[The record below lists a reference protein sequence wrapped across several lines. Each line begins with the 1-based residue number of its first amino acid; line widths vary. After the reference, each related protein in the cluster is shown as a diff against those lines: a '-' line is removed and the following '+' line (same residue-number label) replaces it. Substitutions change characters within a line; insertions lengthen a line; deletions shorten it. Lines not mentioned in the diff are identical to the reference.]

1 MDTTNLADLYDV
13 PPIDWEEITARLDR
27 GFPMAPGSGDDSGRH
42 TCWLTSL
49 NADGSPHTNALGAV
63 WESGDFW
70 FESGLSTRR
79 GRNLTRDPRC
89 TLALSVREFDVVVEG
104 RAELV
109 TDPATVA
116 RLAQH
121 YATEE
126 GWPCEVDASGTA
138 LTAPFSAQSA
148 GSPPW
153 HLFRIEPTSA
163 HVVQCVEPYGATRW
177 RF

>member
-1 MDTTNLADLYDV
+1 MI
-13 PPIDWEEITARLDR
+13 PPTPT
-27 GFPMAPGSGDDSGRH
+27 G
-42 TCWLTSL
+42 
-49 NADGSPHTNALGAV
+49 PHTNALGAV
-63 WESGDFW
+63 RDEGDFW

-116 RLAQH
+116 RLAHH

-153 HLFRIEPTSA
+153 HLFRIEATSA